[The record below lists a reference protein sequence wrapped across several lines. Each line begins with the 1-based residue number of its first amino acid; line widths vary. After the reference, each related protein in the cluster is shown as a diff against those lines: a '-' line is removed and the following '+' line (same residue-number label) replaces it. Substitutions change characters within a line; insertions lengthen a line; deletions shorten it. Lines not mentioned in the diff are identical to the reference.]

1 MTFTY
6 KNYCW
11 SLGTT
16 SFRTE
21 NFNRTIELQLNYLN
35 EFWSL
40 ENNIDEKWNGNPQ
53 LQSRYYDFLKSKYF
67 VDGNAKNK
75 PKDAREKTSGL
86 VDLGL
91 IGDNR
96 RLTEVGFK
104 ILEISKANDFSIDN
118 FLNISKDSFLYL
130 KQLLKMSIKNDEG
143 AVRPF
148 IVLIYFLTKFN
159 TIPMNIF
166 TYLIPLC
173 TSKEHMFSICKDLE
187 LYNDN
192 KISIDRII
200 INRLKTMS
208 NYQEAL
214 KYFLSM
220 DKINVD
226 IICAIGLN
234 RKSKNYDIPY
244 FELYETLKSIILYHK
259 QDKIYI
265 IKLLEVIKT
274 IKIKNKWIKYIFIGK
289 QQITNKY
296 IEKKLMECL
305 NTKKPIFQAKNEKDF
320 KEEFFWLMHL
330 LKAKATL
337 SDYADLNKRYFG
349 LSDIFLFKDNKVE
362 LDIIPKHFF
371 KLVIEK
377 LEQEAFMANNML
389 VNNCMLN
396 EINSYLISDEALIIN
411 SINEN
416 LGLDIHTLDEAKQ
429 ELENQR
435 TKRFNTLIDEKFTDE
450 AIITLLNHFE
460 NRNDDYIK
468 SYITNNADI
477 PTIFEYVLGIV
488 WYKISERKGKILEYM
503 KLSLDANLLPKSHAA
518 GGDAD
523 IVYEYDKTTT
533 YPKHILLLEATLS
546 DKTNQRRMELEPI
559 SRHLGQHLLKNNNT
573 NSYCVFI
580 TTYLDINVLSDF
592 RYRKDFPY
600 YDTNNSQKYIKGM
613 KIIPLST
620 DILKNIIK
628 KNKKYKELYEIFE
641 NAHKIELSIQ
651 PNAIEWHKNNIME
664 KI

>member
-1 MTFTY
+1 
-6 KNYCW
+6 
-11 SLGTT
+11 
-16 SFRTE
+16 
-21 NFNRTIELQLNYLN
+21 
-35 EFWSL
+35 
-40 ENNIDEKWNGNPQ
+40 
-53 LQSRYYDFLKSKYF
+53 
-67 VDGNAKNK
+67 
-75 PKDAREKTSGL
+75 
-86 VDLGL
+86 
-91 IGDNR
+91 
-96 RLTEVGFK
+96 
-104 ILEISKANDFSIDN
+104 
-118 FLNISKDSFLYL
+118 
-130 KQLLKMSIKNDEG
+130 
-143 AVRPF
+143 
-148 IVLIYFLTKFN
+148 
-159 TIPMNIF
+159 
-166 TYLIPLC
+166 
-173 TSKEHMFSICKDLE
+173 
-187 LYNDN
+187 
-192 KISIDRII
+192 
-200 INRLKTMS
+200 
-208 NYQEAL
+208 
-214 KYFLSM
+214 
-220 DKINVD
+220 
-226 IICAIGLN
+226 
-234 RKSKNYDIPY
+234 
-244 FELYETLKSIILYHK
+244 
-259 QDKIYI
+259 
-265 IKLLEVIKT
+265 
-274 IKIKNKWIKYIFIGK
+274 
-289 QQITNKY
+289 
-296 IEKKLMECL
+296 
-305 NTKKPIFQAKNEKDF
+305 
-320 KEEFFWLMHL
+320 
-330 LKAKATL
+330 
-337 SDYADLNKRYFG
+337 
-349 LSDIFLFKDNKVE
+349 
-362 LDIIPKHFF
+362 
-371 KLVIEK
+371 
-377 LEQEAFMANNML
+377 ML

-396 EINSYLISDEALIIN
+396 KINSCLISDEVLIIN

-416 LGLDIHTLDEAKQ
+416 LALDIHTLDEAKQ

-628 KNKKYKELYEIFE
+628 KKQ
-641 NAHKIELSIQ
+641 KI
-651 PNAIEWHKNNIME
+651 
-664 KI
+664 

>member
-1 MTFTY
+1 M
-6 KNYCW
+6 
-11 SLGTT
+11 G
-16 SFRTE
+16 
-21 NFNRTIELQLNYLN
+21 
-35 EFWSL
+35 
-40 ENNIDEKWNGNPQ
+40 
-53 LQSRYYDFLKSKYF
+53 
-67 VDGNAKNK
+67 
-75 PKDAREKTSGL
+75 
-86 VDLGL
+86 
-91 IGDNR
+91 
-96 RLTEVGFK
+96 
-104 ILEISKANDFSIDN
+104 
-118 FLNISKDSFLYL
+118 
-130 KQLLKMSIKNDEG
+130 
-143 AVRPF
+143 
-148 IVLIYFLTKFN
+148 
-159 TIPMNIF
+159 
-166 TYLIPLC
+166 
-173 TSKEHMFSICKDLE
+173 
-187 LYNDN
+187 
-192 KISIDRII
+192 
-200 INRLKTMS
+200 
-208 NYQEAL
+208 
-214 KYFLSM
+214 
-220 DKINVD
+220 
-226 IICAIGLN
+226 
-234 RKSKNYDIPY
+234 
-244 FELYETLKSIILYHK
+244 
-259 QDKIYI
+259 
-265 IKLLEVIKT
+265 
-274 IKIKNKWIKYIFIGK
+274 
-289 QQITNKY
+289 
-296 IEKKLMECL
+296 CL
-305 NTKKPIFQAKNEKDF
+305 NTKKPIFQVKNEKDF
-320 KEEFFWLMHL
+320 KEEIFWLMHL

-362 LDIIPKHFF
+362 LDIVHKHFF
-371 KLVIEK
+371 KLVIKK

-396 EINSYLISDEALIIN
+396 KINSCLISDEVLIIN

-416 LGLDIHTLDEAKQ
+416 LALDIHTLDEAKQ

-641 NAHKIELSIQ
+641 NAHKIELSSQ